1 MGLHC
6 LTKYLFRDYQSTS
19 EQHLNCM
26 QYNTTFKVRLYT
38 FRVCTLEKY
47 RLQMVHTKYGSTGP
61 KVIKLFFL
69 LNSPV
74 NSTEH
79 EISTAHKN

>member
-6 LTKYLFRDYQSTS
+6 LTKYLFRCYQSTS

-26 QYNTTFKVRLYT
+26 QYNTTFKVRLDT

-47 RLQMVHTKYGSTGP
+47 RLHMLHTKYGRTRGY
-61 KVIKLFFL
+61 KTFFQ
-69 LNSPV
+69 LNSAA